1 MRWPALAAV
10 LAAAAILIFSVRGTW
25 LTAMGLALAAWVVVG
40 LSVSGHGD
48 EDGTVFGAGLV
59 PRRWLQ

>member
-1 MRWPALAAV
+1 MVLMLMPRESAAWLAPIQIGLVMAV
-10 LAAAAILIFSVRGTW
+10 LIGGW
-25 LTAMGLALAAWVVVG
+25 AWVVVG

-48 EDGTVFGAGLV
+48 DDGTVFGAGLV